1 MIQPRTILKA
11 ADNSGALKLMCIGF
25 IGVGNRNYAE
35 IGDIV
40 VCSVKEAEPNKL
52 VEKGQVVRGVVVRQ
66 KKPYLRKDGTWI
78 RFEEN
83 AVVLLKG
90 ENEPLGNRIL
100 GPIPRE
106 IKEKGFEKIANLA
119 EELV

>member
-25 IGVGNRNYAE
+25 IRVGNRNYAE

>member
-1 MIQPRTILKA
+1 MIQPRTILKV

-66 KKPYLRKDGTWI
+66 KKPYRRKDGTWI

-100 GPIPRE
+100 GTIPRE
-106 IKEKGFEKIANLA
+106 IKEKGFTKIANLA

>member
-1 MIQPRTILKA
+1 
-11 ADNSGALKLMCIGF
+11 
-25 IGVGNRNYAE
+25 
-35 IGDIV
+35 
-40 VCSVKEAEPNKL
+40 
-52 VEKGQVVRGVVVRQ
+52 VVVRQ
-66 KKPYLRKDGTWI
+66 KKPYRRKDGTWI